1 LLLAA
6 PKRTGEFSLATTA
19 EWNACRSFREVVSH
33 HVRYAEGLKVLVRRQ
48 VPGQWFSIWAVAE
61 LIEAATRS
69 EEPQRA
75 AVALQGL
82 AEITAAAGT
91 DWALGIEARC
101 RALLSEGETAETRYR
116 EAIERL
122 SRTRLR
128 VELGR
133 AYLLYGEWLH
143 RQNRRIDAR
152 EQLRT
157 AHQIFAAM
165 GADGFADRAGRE
177 QRAIG
182 ERVRKRTTGTPAQLT
197 AREAQIARLASDG
210 LSNPEIAAQL
220 FMSPRTVEYHLRKVF
235 AKLAISSRGQL
246 HGALANSRSGG
257 QQQTP

>member
-128 VELGR
+128 VELG
-133 AYLLYGEWLH
+133 A
-143 RQNRRIDAR
+143 RICSTASGCTA
-152 EQLRT
+152 RT
-157 AHQIFAAM
+157 AASTPGSSCARRTRFSPPWEPTGSRIEP
-165 GADGFADRAGRE
+165 GASSAPSASGYASAPPGPPPSSPLARPRSP
-177 QRAIG
+177 
-182 ERVRKRTTGTPAQLT
+182 VWPA
-197 AREAQIARLASDG
+197 DG